1 VKTVVLSGYYGFD
14 NAGDEALL
22 AAIAGTLREL
32 KPEINIVVLSASPRR
47 TQELHGVAAVSRFN
61 PISLI
66 QTLKRADLLISGGG
80 SLLQDVTSWRSI
92 LYYLGVVTLA
102 LILGRPVMFYAQGI
116 GPIRRPWARWL
127 TRVIANRVRL
137 ITVRDQ
143 DSLNELK
150 NLGVTKPPAYVTA
163 DPVLGMRAAAGSAEK
178 KTGIMTGIR
187 TENSLDLPTTNASA
201 STAASALTSTTGSA
215 KASATA
221 LDIESDAA
229 IAPDLSA
236 GTVAGTRRR
245 IGFAL
250 RNWQAMTGFKAA
262 VAEAADYLAE
272 QGWEVV
278 FVPLHYPDDLAAAR
292 DIVGQMQYP
301 SRIIEERLS
310 VQEVMQELAALD
322 LLVGMR
328 LHSLIFAAAL
338 GVPMLGISYD
348 PKVNAFLDQLG
359 EKPVG
364 RVEDLTASQLIK
376 EIEALS
382 QCLPAARARLLEK
395 TERLGKLARDNA
407 RLALDIIDPK
417 TKQTADADAR
427 TEIAL
432 EIMDQNKPYPQS
444 APTGGKFNHRP
455 KDEAKAPLERHY
467 TSSKGELDRRDTG
480 TGLLSQADGAA
491 KVNVLGARIN
501 RLTMAETIKQIKGF
515 INTSNHTNNQNS
527 RHVIT
532 LNAEIVYQ
540 AQFNPALLELIN
552 RADLVTPDGA
562 GVVWA
567 SRYLGQ
573 PVPERVTGIDLVNAL
588 APVAEAAGWKVFL
601 LGGAPGVAAEAG
613 QKLRERYPRL
623 SIVGTYHGYWQLNS
637 AEEQKILELIEQ
649 TRPDLLLVAL
659 GAPRQEFWIRWQLDR
674 GRLKVPVS
682 IGVGGSLDVI
692 SGRVQRAPAWMCRLQ
707 LEWLG
712 RLLREPWR
720 WHRML
725 ALPKFVFKVWRAG
738 KAVDER

>member
-1 VKTVVLSGYYGFD
+1 VKTIVLSGYYGFD

-22 AAIAGTLREL
+22 AAISEALREFS
-32 KPEINIVVLSASPRR
+32 PDINIIVLSASPQR

-66 QTLKRADLLISGGG
+66 QTLRRADLLISGGG

-92 LYYLGVVTLA
+92 LYYLGIVTLA
-102 LILGRPVMFYAQGI
+102 LILGQPVMFYAQGI

-150 NLGVTKPPAYVTA
+150 HLGVTKPPVYVTA
-163 DPVLGMRAAAGSAEK
+163 DPVLGMRAAGL
-178 KTGIMTGIR
+178 TVV
-187 TENSLDLPTTNASA
+187 ENETSSKNDANEDNEYNEDIVINL
-201 STAASALTSTTGSA
+201 AL
-215 KASATA
+215 
-221 LDIESDAA
+221 ESDDNINQNLIVEA
-229 IAPDLSA
+229 
-236 GTVAGTRRR
+236 VAKNKNKTDKPYRR

-250 RNWQAMTGFKAA
+250 RNWQGLTGFKAA

-278 FVPLHYPDDLAAAR
+278 FVPLHYPDDLVAAR
-292 DIVGQMQYP
+292 DIASRMRFP

-310 VQEVMQELAALD
+310 VQGVMQELARID

-348 PKVNAFLDQLG
+348 PKVNAFLEQLG

-364 RVEDLTASQLIK
+364 QVEDLTAQQLITG
-376 EIEALS
+376 ITVLS
-382 QCLPAARARLLEK
+382 QSLPAARARLHEK
-395 TERLGKLARDNA
+395 TEHLGELARANA
-407 RLALDIIDPK
+407 RMALDIINPK

-427 TEIAL
+427 AEIAL

-444 APTGGKFNHRP
+444 APTGGKFDHHQPRG
-455 KDEAKAPLERHY
+455 EAKAPLERHY
-467 TSSKGELDRRDTG
+467 PFLKGGVGCRDTG
-480 TGLLSQADGAA
+480 TGLLSQADGEA
-491 KVNVLGARIN
+491 KVNVLGARID
-501 RLTMAETIKQIKGF
+501 RLTMGETIERIRGF
-515 INTSNHTNNQNS
+515 INNGFNNGFPNTGQP

-540 AQFNPALLELIN
+540 AQFNLALLELIN
-552 RADLVTPDGA
+552 RADMVTPDGA

-573 PVPERVTGIDLVNAL
+573 PVPERVTGIDLVNTL
-588 APVAEAAGWKVFL
+588 APVAEAAGWKLFL
-601 LGGAPGVAAEAG
+601 LGGAPGVAKEAG
-613 QKLRERYPRL
+613 QKLSERYPRL
-623 SIVGTYHGYWQLNS
+623 LIAGTYHGYWQLDS
-637 AEEQKILELIEQ
+637 AEEQKILELIDQ
-649 TRPDLLLVAL
+649 THPDILLVAL
-659 GAPRQEFWIRWQLDR
+659 GAPRQEFWIRRQLDQ

-682 IGVGGSLDVI
+682 VGVGGSLDVI
-692 SGRVQRAPAWMCRLQ
+692 SGRAQRAPAWMCRLQ

-712 RLLREPWR
+712 RLIREPWR
-720 WHRML
+720 WRRML
-725 ALPKFVFKVWRAG
+725 ALPKFVLRVWRQG
-738 KAVDER
+738 R